1 MWKDKFIDY
10 LRNEKNY
17 SSHTEISYLNDLTQF
32 QSFVEN
38 SLPEFDP
45 ELIDSDIIRN
55 WLYDLNTRGLKPRSI
70 NRKLSTV
77 RSFFQYMLK
86 KGVVKKNPAINIKG
100 LKAPSDLPQFATH
113 YEIISILDDVTAFSD
128 DFEGRRNK
136 FLMELFYL
144 TGARRSELANLKDAD
159 INHLKKELLITG
171 KGNKQRIVPLSDSTY
186 VKLVNYITD
195 RDAEVE
201 NKSSYLFVRIDGK
214 QLSTHHMYNIINR
227 HLDSITTMTK
237 KSPHTLRH
245 SFATEML
252 NNGAEITAV
261 KEILGHA
268 SLSST
273 EIYTHVTFEELK
285 KVYNK
290 AHPRAKN

>member
-45 ELIDSDIIRN
+45 ELVDSDIIRN

-86 KGVVKKNPAINIKG
+86 KGAVKKNPAINIKG
-100 LKAPSDLPQFATH
+100 LKAPKDLPQFATH
-113 YEIISILDDVTAFSD
+113 DEIISILDDVTAFSD

-144 TGARRSELANLKDAD
+144 TGARRSELANLKDDD
-159 INHLKKELLITG
+159 INHNKRELLITG

-186 VKLVNYITD
+186 VKLINYIAD

-201 NKSSYLFVRIDGK
+201 NKSSCLFVRIDGR